1 MDHNPNRYFSTRKF
15 LIVFRNTNYTNY
27 TNKLLEDER
36 FVRFERF
43 VFKINI
49 QHSTFNIIKKM
60 DLRSYTKQELAL
72 LYFPDSSPVVA
83 SAHLMRW
90 ICRNPDLLKKLHESG
105 YDKNSKEF
113 TPMQISYIIYF
124 LGEP

>member
-1 MDHNPNRYFSTRKF
+1 MD
-15 LIVFRNTNYTNY
+15 I
-27 TNKLLEDER
+27 
-36 FVRFERF
+36 
-43 VFKINI
+43 
-49 QHSTFNIIKKM
+49 
-60 DLRSYTKQELAL
+60 RSYTKQELAL

-113 TPMQISYIIYF
+113 TPMQISYIILKSATIIQYTIKGRF
-124 LGEP
+124 MSR